1 MGANAPNLAK
11 AKYEKQIL
19 GFRIFVIY
27 LYLITKTYFPLS
39 NSQIPRF

>member
-27 LYLITKTYFPLS
+27 LLITKTYFPLS